1 MDDYPHQFSWGDSGS
16 VSAFARALALNPKLI
31 VGDEPLSALD
41 VSIQAQVLNL
51 LIDLQCD
58 LHLSYLFISHNLAVV
73 EHISG
78 RIAVMYLGRI
88 VEHADKATL
97 FAEPLHPYTQALFT
111 AVLVPDPKYRR
122 SKPLLQGDVPSP
134 VRLPPGCHFHTRCPY
149 AAARCE
155 REISSLR
162 AVCGWCRG
170 SRARP

>member
-1 MDDYPHQFSWGDSGS
+1 LP
-16 VSAFARALALNPKLI
+16 RALALNPKRI

-51 LIDLQCD
+51 LIDLQRD
-58 LHLSYLFISHNLAVV
+58 LHLSYLFISHNLAVSS
-73 EHISG
+73 ISATASPPNISAVSSSTPT
-78 RIAVMYLGRI
+78 RRRYIAQ
-88 VEHADKATL
+88 
-97 FAEPLHPYTQALFT
+97 PLHPYTRALFA

-149 AAARCE
+149 AAARCQ
-155 REISSLR
+155 REIPSLR